1 MMNTNDGN
9 VPAGRRPW
17 AAAALAISLL
27 LLATAANA
35 QSNPKFEYGKPD
47 PAKADVAKADAAKPP
62 EPPKVEW
69 KVQAKAG
76 AVMTTGNSE
85 SKSATFGLDASR
97 KEGNNKLALSGAF
110 AYGRSSSIRPVFS
123 TDPTMTNV
131 ITGLDRP
138 TVTTINNWVSK
149 GRYDRF
155 FTTNN
160 SGYASAQA
168 AADEIAGKTFY
179 GGGQLG
185 YSRQLVNTPMNVLV
199 AELGYDYSYERYVQ
213 QTGKVIDPVSIHSAR
228 IFAGETL
235 KLGAA
240 TGVTASVEALF
251 NLNTEGKA
259 LNVDTAQPG
268 VGAFKD
274 TRVNGK
280 VTLATNL
287 HKQLSIA
294 FGFTLRYDENPA
306 PLPLPAGL
314 PAADMYAATFVPF
327 AEKVDTLTEATLIYT
342 FL

>member
-1 MMNTNDGN
+1 MMSKSIRF
-9 VPAGRRPW
+9 PRRARARVASTLLVVLLSS
-17 AAAALAISLL
+17 AAA
-27 LLATAANA
+27 A

-47 PAKADVAKADAAKPP
+47 PAKAEVTKTDAAKPP
-62 EPPKVEW
+62 QPPKVEW
-69 KVQAKAG
+69 KVQAKGG
-76 AVMTTGNSE
+76 AVLTTGNSE

-97 KEGNNKLALSGAF
+97 KEGNNKLALTGAF
-110 AYGRSSSIRPVFS
+110 AYGRSSTISPVFS
-123 TDPTMTNV
+123 TDPTMANT

-138 TVTTINNWVSK
+138 TVTTINNWISK

-168 AADEIAGKTFY
+168 AADQIAGKTFY

-185 YSRQLVNTPMNVLV
+185 YSRQLVNTTMNVLV

-228 IFAGETL
+228 VFAGETL

-259 LNVDTAQPG
+259 LNVNDGQPG

-274 TRVNGK
+274 TRINGK

-306 PLPLPAGL
+306 PLPLPSGVPAGST
-314 PAADMYAATFVPF
+314 YAVGFVPF
-327 AEKVDTLTEATLIYT
+327 ADKVDTLTEATLIYT